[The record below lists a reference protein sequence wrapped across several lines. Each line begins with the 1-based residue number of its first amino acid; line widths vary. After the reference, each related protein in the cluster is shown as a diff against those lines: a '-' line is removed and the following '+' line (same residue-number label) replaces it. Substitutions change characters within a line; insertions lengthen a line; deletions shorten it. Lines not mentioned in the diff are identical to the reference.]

1 MKHLKDI
8 LTEGVLGDIEG
19 NLIAGDDFVK
29 GLDIEIA
36 NIQKNIIQIKN
47 WSKES
52 RFNQLIETRLYIGL
66 DARRIL
72 EFLGIP
78 ASINRISVVVEYL
91 GKWPMGSNGKKHYNI
106 YIGADISGTKP
117 IYRKNEIQVAS
128 SMTHIK
134 FIKQYVLPCFDS
146 LETLKKLYDE
156 TNK

>member
-1 MKHLKDI
+1 MRHD
-8 LTEGVLGDIEG
+8 
-19 NLIAGDDFVK
+19 
-29 GLDIEIA
+29 
-36 NIQKNIIQIKN
+36 
-47 WSKES
+47 
-52 RFNQLIETRLYIGL
+52 YIGL

-134 FIKQYVLPCFDS
+134 FIKQYVL
-146 LETLKKLYDE
+146 TKKYITKIKMLVIVIE
-156 TNK
+156 LGR

>member
-1 MKHLKDI
+1 MKTLKESLLSNIEDN
-8 LTEGVLGDIEG
+8 LTTG
-19 NLIAGDDFVK
+19 NDFVK
-29 GLDIEIA
+29 GLDNEIT

-78 ASINRISVVVEYL
+78 ASMNRISVVVEYL

-134 FIKQYVLPCFDS
+134 FIKQYVLPCFNS

>member
-1 MKHLKDI
+1 MKTLKES
-8 LTEGVLGDIEG
+8 LLSDIEDNLTTG
-19 NLIAGDDFVK
+19 NDFVK
-29 GLDIEIA
+29 GLNNEIT

-106 YIGADISGTKP
+106 CIGADISGTKP
-117 IYRKNEIQVAS
+117 IYRKNEIQVAN

-156 TNK
+156 PNK

>member
-1 MKHLKDI
+1 MKTLKES
-8 LTEGVLGDIEG
+8 LLSDIEDNLTTG
-19 NLIAGDDFVK
+19 NDFVK
-29 GLDIEIA
+29 GIDIEIA

-66 DARRIL
+66 DAKRIL
-72 EFLGIP
+72 EFLGIS
-78 ASINRISVVVEYL
+78 ASINRINVVVEYL

-106 YIGADISGTKP
+106 YIGADIASTKP

>member
-1 MKHLKDI
+1 MKTLKES
-8 LTEGVLGDIEG
+8 LLSDIEDNLTTG
-19 NLIAGDDFVK
+19 NDFVK
-29 GLDIEIA
+29 GLNNEIT

-91 GKWPMGSNGKKHYNI
+91 GKWPIGSNGKKHYNI

-117 IYRKNEIQVAS
+117 IYCKNEIQVAS

-134 FIKQYVLPCFDS
+134 FINNMCYRVLTVS
-146 LETLKKLYDE
+146 KH
-156 TNK
+156 

>member
-1 MKHLKDI
+1 MKTLKES
-8 LTEGVLGDIEG
+8 LLSDIEDNLTTG
-19 NLIAGDDFVK
+19 NDFVK
-29 GLDIEIA
+29 GLNNEIT

-91 GKWPMGSNGKKHYNI
+91 GKWPIGSNGKKHYNI
-106 YIGADISGTKP
+106 YIAADISRTKP

-134 FIKQYVLPCFDS
+134 FIKQYVLPWFDS